1 MWGHSL
7 GEGLWLRIL
16 ERHHAEPLF
25 ALTDRNRE
33 HLRPWLPW
41 VDDVREVRDSLAFI
55 EEGLER
61 FARGTGYELGI
72 WLEGNLIGVI
82 GVHRI
87 HRVNASTSIGYWL
100 DAGHQGRG
108 IMTRAVAAVLDDLF
122 FARGLHRVEIRVAPE
137 NHRSR
142 AIPERL
148 GFRAEGVLREAGR
161 YGGRWGDL
169 VVYAILDR
177 EWEAVRR
184 QNPHPG
190 SPL

>member
-1 MWGHSL
+1 MWGHPL
-7 GEGLWLRIL
+7 GEGLWLRLL

-25 ALTDRNRE
+25 ALTDRNRD

-41 VDDVREVRDSLAFI
+41 VDGVRSVADSLAFI

-61 FARGTGYELGI
+61 FARGGGYELGI
-72 WLEGNLIGVI
+72 WREGALIGVV
-82 GVHRI
+82 GVHEIDRA
-87 HRVNASTSIGYWL
+87 NASTSIGYWL

-137 NHRSR
+137 NGRSR

-148 GFRAEGVLREAGR
+148 GFRMEGVLREAGR

-169 VVYAILDR
+169 IVYAMLDR
-177 EWEAVRR
+177 EWRALR
-184 QNPHPG
+184 QER
-190 SPL
+190 